1 MTKLA
6 KIEGVGESY
15 AQKLHEAGIA
25 TIESLL
31 EKCASPQG
39 RNELAEKSGISEK
52 LILKWV
58 NQADLTRIKGVS
70 EEYAELL
77 EIAGVDSI
85 PELSHR
91 NPENLLESLTRANSE
106 KHKVRKLPA
115 ISQVTDWVGQ
125 AKTLPKIVSH

>member
-15 AQKLHEAGIA
+15 AHKLEEVGI
-25 TIESLL
+25 TSTESLL
-31 EKCASPQG
+31 QKGASAQG
-39 RNELAEKSGISEK
+39 RKEIADKSGISES

-58 NQADLTRIKGVS
+58 NQVDLSRIKGVS

-77 EIAGVDSI
+77 EVAGVDSI
-85 PELSHR
+85 PELAHR
-91 NPENLLESLTRANSE
+91 NPENLLESLTRANSD
-106 KHKVRKLPA
+106 KKRVNKLPA

-125 AKTLPKIVSH
+125 AKTMPKIVTH